1 MGSFVAATNSNF
13 WNAKTRM
20 PRTKFY
26 WAVLWL
32 KTGSPARARQ
42 SRGRGLDLGR
52 IHRDET
58 PALILLARMLR
69 KWCQCAL
76 HIVKRTAVFIL
87 ILHGALGTFQSL
99 LYMLCFLFPMDT
111 TQVGKGCYPLV
122 SISKPKFRTSQQF
135 SHSPSLGSR
144 GDE

>member
-1 MGSFVAATNSNF
+1 MLDSMGRWGALLRQQIQTSE
-13 WNAKTRM
+13 M
-20 PRTKFY
+20 
-26 WAVLWL
+26 L
-32 KTGSPARARQ
+32 KLGCPGQSSTEPARARQ

-52 IHRDET
+52 IHRNET

-76 HIVKRTAVFIL
+76 HIVKRTAIFIL

>member
-1 MGSFVAATNSNF
+1 MLDSMGRWGALLQQQIQTSE
-13 WNAKTRM
+13 M
-20 PRTKFY
+20 
-26 WAVLWL
+26 L
-32 KTGSPARARQ
+32 KLGCPGQSSTEPARARQ

-58 PALILLARMLR
+58 PVLILLARMLR

-76 HIVKRTAVFIL
+76 HIVKRTAIFIL